1 MKRKIIV
8 VILVVVGL
16 ALILYPFISN
26 YINKF
31 FQTNIIKNYEKEVDN
46 LTKEEKEKMLQEAI
60 DYNNDLEKD
69 SFIDVS
75 LENTQ
80 DEPTPPDYLNVLN
93 LGEVMGYI
101 SIPKIDVNLPIY
113 HGNSKDVLQKA
124 VGHLEKSSLPIG
136 GKGTHC
142 VLSGHTGLAK
152 EKIFDNID
160 ELEIGDVF
168 YINSL
173 GNTLGYKVDNIN
185 IVEPS
190 DTETIKIVPDK
201 DYVTLVT
208 CTPRYINSHRL
219 LVRGERTLEEELGEE
234 SKDENNKQD
243 FKYNTEILNNNSP
256 NVIIIAIF
264 VAIGIVITVIIVI
277 LIKKKR
283 G

>member
-8 VILVVVGL
+8 VTLTIAGS

-26 YINKF
+26 YINQY
-31 FQTNIIKNYEKEVDN
+31 FQTSIITNYEKEVDN
-46 LTKEEKEKMLQEAI
+46 LTKEKKEQMMQEAI
-60 DYNNDLEKD
+60 DYNNNLEKD
-69 SFIDVS
+69 SFIEVS
-75 LENTQ
+75 LENTK
-80 DEPTPPDYLNVLN
+80 DEPTPPSYLNVLN

-101 SIPKIDVNLPIY
+101 NIPKIDVNLPIY
-113 HGNSKDVLQKA
+113 HGNSKDVLKKA

-160 ELEIGDVF
+160 ELEIGDIF
-168 YINSL
+168 YISSL

-190 DTETIKIVPDK
+190 DTNAIKIVPDK

-219 LVRGERTLEEELGEE
+219 LVRGERVLEEDLVEGE
-234 SKDENNKQD
+234 KDENNKQD
-243 FKYNTEILNNNSP
+243 LKYNTENSKNYSL
-256 NVIIIAIF
+256 NVIIIVIL
-264 VAIGIVITVIIVI
+264 VAIGIVITFVIAIM
-277 LIKKKR
+277 IKKK
-283 G
+283 